1 MRCTEC
7 NGRGRIRGIDDYYE
21 CPLCRESREIT
32 AERFAH
38 WDATEGG
45 YSRELEARL
54 TALKSIA
61 SDYREY
67 EQLAFDLGPVP
78 QRA

>member
-1 MRCTEC
+1 MRCPSC
-7 NGRGRIRGIDDYYE
+7 AGKGKIRGIDDWYE
-21 CPLCRESREIT
+21 CHVCRGSREIT
-32 AERFAH
+32 AERYAH

-54 TALKSIA
+54 SALKSIA
-61 SDYREY
+61 SDYREW

>member
-1 MRCTEC
+1 MRCPSC
-7 NGRGRIRGIDDYYE
+7 AGKGKIRGIDDWYE
-21 CPLCRESREIT
+21 CHVCRGSREIT

-54 TALKSIA
+54 SALKLIA
-61 SDYREY
+61 SDYREW

-78 QRA
+78 HRA